1 MSIVARGARSR
12 ERSTRILSPRAT
24 AFRNRLLRWYDR
36 HRRDLPWRRSRDPYA
51 ILVSEIMLQQTQV
64 SRVRD
69 FYVRFLGRYP
79 TLEDLAA
86 ARPAQVRDAWSG
98 LGYYARARNLHA
110 AAREVV
116 RRHDGALPRDVD
128 ALTRLPGIGRY
139 TAAAV
144 ASIAFGAD
152 VGTVDTNVARVLAR
166 AFRLPGRRGSGP
178 RARALWRTVQRLVPP
193 GRAGDWNQAL
203 MDLGSSCCTA
213 TNPSCDACPV
223 ERWCEDPTVYEPPPR
238 QTSFDGSHRQL
249 RGALVRASVE
259 RRSLEEAGRVLGR
272 SAAEIHDTIE
282 ELINEGLIEPD
293 IELKAEG

>member
-1 MSIVARGARSR
+1 V
-12 ERSTRILSPRAT
+12 TVRADPDD
-24 AFRNRLLRWYDR
+24 RNCFLLEWYGVN
-36 HRRDLPWRRSRDPYA
+36 RRPLPWRESVDPYRVM
-51 ILVSEIMLQQTQV
+51 VSEAMLQQTQV
-64 SRVRD
+64 QRVIP
-69 FYVRFLGRYP
+69 RFAAFVERWP
-79 TLEDLAA
+79 TEDDLA
-86 ARPAQVRDAWSG
+86 DATSVEVLAEWSG
-98 LGYYARARNLHA
+98 LGYNSRALRLRDAAGIVAR
-110 AAREVV
+110 
-116 RRHDGALPRDVD
+116 DGWPTTPAGLR
-128 ALTRLPGIGRY
+128 RLPGVGPY
-139 TAAAV
+139 TANAI
-144 ASIAFGAD
+144 ASICFGAQ
-152 VGTVDTNVARVLAR
+152 VPAVDTNLRRVISRWVGEPLD
-166 AFRLPGRRGSGP
+166 G
-178 RARALWRTVQRLVPP
+178 RALESVASDLVDA
-193 GRAGDWNQAL
+193 RAGDWNQAL